1 MIMKESLQNTD
12 LDPSPHKVWR
22 LLLLSR
28 VREEGGRSLGA
39 SWSEVRV
46 LCHRFPGQALVSG
59 ERQGDHTDASS
70 EAGTQAVSFSRTPAT
85 GTLLL
90 VPEST
95 KQCFP

>member
-1 MIMKESLQNTD
+1 MIMKKSLQNTD
-12 LDPSPHKVWR
+12 LDPSRHKVGR
-22 LLLLSR
+22 LLLLSW
-28 VREEGGRSLGA
+28 VREEGDRGLGT
-39 SWSEVRV
+39 SWRGVRV

-59 ERQGDHTDASS
+59 ERQGDHTDASA

-85 GTLLL
+85 STLLL